1 MSFRYG
7 SYRYF
12 HFSLPVFRGHGPQR
26 FRRLNQRCGL
36 AVFRIDHN
44 TPAGVTREVFTV
56 LFNRRLVLRSTS
68 DEGLLKDHQVLSLA
82 RQPDKGFAS
91 VVQLHDG
98 MTPEEALLVL
108 RAVLGIRV
116 DMIEVI
122 RQVNPENSYTSKALP
137 PESFRAG

>member
-1 MSFRYG
+1 M
-7 SYRYF
+7 
-12 HFSLPVFRGHGPQR
+12 
-26 FRRLNQRCGL
+26 
-36 AVFRIDHN
+36 
-44 TPAGVTREVFTV
+44 
-56 LFNRRLVLRSTS
+56 
-68 DEGLLKDHQVLSLA
+68 LSLA